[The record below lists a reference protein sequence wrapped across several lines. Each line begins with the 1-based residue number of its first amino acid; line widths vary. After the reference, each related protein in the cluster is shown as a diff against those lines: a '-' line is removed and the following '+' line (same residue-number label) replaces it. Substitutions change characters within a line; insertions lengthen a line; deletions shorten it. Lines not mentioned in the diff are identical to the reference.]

1 MMIIMIKRVKLI
13 NVKAILNIKIKV
25 NIIILNAVICFK
37 ILIIYSLKIA
47 LKTIFNNKF
56 KFIRFINN
64 ILIIIKNL
72 II

>member
-1 MMIIMIKRVKLI
+1 MIIITKRVKLI
-13 NVKAILNIKIKV
+13 DVKVILNIKVKV
-25 NIIILNAVICFK
+25 NIIIFNVAICFK
-37 ILIIYSLKIA
+37 ILITYSLRIA

-56 KFIRFINN
+56 KFIRFIDN